1 MGEEE
6 MGGNKRR
13 GEGTVRCFLMAA
25 PRMHKQCSDFKHS
38 SSS

>member
-13 GEGTVRCFLMAA
+13 REGTVRYFLMAA
-25 PRMHKQCSDFKHS
+25 PRMYMQCSDFKHS